1 MDFFFLILG
10 YIELNIEINYINTLI
25 IFSFYLLLHNSLSLP
40 GSIIAF
46 AASGYFFGLYIGFF
60 ISIISLVL
68 GSLFFFLFFSIFLKK
83 IFPKIYNNYSK
94 KITNYID
101 DSSFDYL
108 ILLRL
113 IPGPPLMLQNLLLS
127 ILNIK
132 KTLFCLSTFI
142 GFSPIVFISVFLGYK
157 LSNFNSLKSVVFSDI
172 FSLEFII
179 FTFFILVLIFLR
191 IFYQKKKGNF

>member
-1 MDFFFLILG
+1 MDFFFLILA
-10 YIELNIEINYINTLI
+10 YIELNIEINYINALI

-46 AASGYFFGLYIGFF
+46 VASGYFFGLYIGFF

-68 GSLFFFLFFSIFLKK
+68 GSFVFFVFFSFFLKK

-101 DSSFDYL
+101 DSSFEYL

-132 KTLFCLSTFI
+132 KTLFCLTSLI
-142 GFSPIVFISVFLGYK
+142 GFSPIVFVSVFFGNQLN
-157 LSNFNSLKSVVFSDI
+157 NFNSLKSIAFSDVI
-172 FSLEFII
+172 SLEFII
-179 FTFFILVLIFLR
+179 FISFVFTLIFLK
-191 IFYQKKKGNF
+191 IFYKKKKN

>member
-1 MDFFFLILG
+1 MDIFFFILDS
-10 YIELNIEINYINTLI
+10 IRLNTEINYINTLL
-25 IFSFYLLLHNSLSLP
+25 IFFIYLFLHNLFSLP
-40 GSIIAF
+40 GSIIFF

-68 GSLFFFLFFSIFLKK
+68 GSLFFFIFSSIFLKK

-94 KITNYID
+94 KITSYID
-101 DSSFDYL
+101 DSSFEFL

-132 KTLFCLSTFI
+132 KTLFCLTSLI
-142 GFSPIVFISVFLGYK
+142 GFSPIVFVSVFFGYQ
-157 LSNFNSLKSVVFSDI
+157 LSNFNSLRSVVFSDV

-179 FTFFILVLIFLR
+179 FILFIFALIFLK
-191 IFYQKKKGNF
+191 IFYKKKKN

>member
-1 MDFFFLILG
+1 MDIFFLILE
-10 YIELNIEINYINTLI
+10 YIKLNAEINYFNTLL
-25 IFSFYLLLHNSLSLP
+25 IFFIYLFLHNLFSLP
-40 GSIIAF
+40 GNIIFF
-46 AASGYFFGLYIGFF
+46 AASGYFFGLYIGLF
-60 ISIISLVL
+60 ISMVSLVL
-68 GSLFFFLFFSIFLKK
+68 GSLFFFIFTSFFLKK

-101 DSSFDYL
+101 DSSFEYL

-142 GFSPIVFISVFLGYK
+142 GFSPIVFISVFLGHK

-179 FTFFILVLIFLR
+179 FTFCIFVLIFLR
-191 IFYQKKKGNF
+191 IFYQKKKN

>member
-1 MDFFFLILG
+1 MDIFFLILE
-10 YIELNIEINYINTLI
+10 YIKLNAEINYINTLL
-25 IFSFYLLLHNSLSLP
+25 IFFIYLLLHNSLSLP
-40 GSIIAF
+40 GNIIF
-46 AASGYFFGLYIGFF
+46 FTASGYFFGLYIGFF

-68 GSLFFFLFFSIFLKK
+68 GSLFFFVFFSFFLKK

-101 DSSFDYL
+101 DSSFEYL

-132 KTLFCLSTFI
+132 KTLFCLTSFI
-142 GFSPIVFISVFLGYK
+142 GFSPIVFVSVFFGHQLN
-157 LSNFNSLKSVVFSDI
+157 NFTSLKSVNSSDI
-172 FSLEFII
+172 FTLEFII
-179 FTFFILVLIFLR
+179 FIFLIFLF
-191 IFYQKKKGNF
+191 IFLKVFYKKKKN